1 MEPRGLEESTFPFR
15 PWRRLPFARSHG
27 PLKSLQ
33 TIDLMLIILAINTC
47 FFTWFP
53 LVFHGVTIAELD
65 TGFNLEAT
73 DEANEFVERLVH
85 VHPVLG
91 RALDERGLQL
101 LRHVFA
107 VRCRHLKAISS
118 ELYSMQRIFLG
129 CQPTLIGIFLTFLKG
144 HKHMFQ
150 NRRDCVWMR
159 HINDLTD

>member
-33 TIDLMLIILAINTC
+33 TIDLMLVILAIITC
-47 FFTWFP
+47 FFSWFP
-53 LVFHGVTIAELD
+53 LVFHGVTIAKLG

-73 DEANEFVERLVH
+73 DEANKFVERLVH
-85 VHPVLG
+85 VHSVLG
-91 RALDERGLQL
+91 GTLDERGLQL

-118 ELYSMQRIFLG
+118 ELYSMQRTFGLSTDIDWYIFD
-129 CQPTLIGIFLTFLKG
+129 IS
-144 HKHMFQ
+144 
-150 NRRDCVWMR
+150 RRPKTHVSNLERLCLDEAYK
-159 HINDLTD
+159 